1 MAVFASAFLASLVF
15 ILSLGS
21 LPSPAL
27 LVVLLL
33 TLSLVGIYRVGLRSA
48 VLGCLVAILML
59 SVAFLELSGRQLRG
73 AEVGVDTRIKIQV
86 TSVPQRDARQLRF
99 EASVLD
105 CLSCTQ
111 ALGPQRLQL
120 SWYGDAPA
128 LRAGDTWLLTARL
141 KPMTGLRNPGGFD
154 RVKWAIANGIDA
166 RGYVRNSPP
175 AEHLSSA
182 GSTDVAALRERLS
195 TRLSTLD
202 SANEYLGLVQ
212 ALTLGVRHGVDSSV
226 WDILR
231 QSGTAHLLAI
241 SGLHITL
248 LAGWAYVVV
257 RWLVALLLSRVI
269 SPTSALSELDAR
281 SIALL
286 ASLLVAIVY
295 ALLAGFG
302 LPAQRAVLML
312 AVWVVSGLRYR
323 IVGSVGGLSLALL
336 VVLLHNPLSVLTVG
350 FWLSFGTV
358 AALFYL
364 HHGHL
369 RATPSGTDPDASSRL
384 ERQVQAL
391 RCGLPAALHT
401 HVLLGLLLL
410 PVTAWFFQSGSIIAP
425 LANLLAVPWVGVVV
439 VPLSFLALVSSV
451 FLPAVAGVVLNL
463 AQGSIEVLLA
473 MLEWIVRTLAG
484 SITLV
489 MPSAIVTFLCLGGL
503 LLLLSPRG
511 LGVRWL
517 ALPLLLP
524 ALMFNLYRPALD
536 GFEAH
541 VLDVGQ
547 GLAVLV
553 FSGEQTLLF
562 DTGGKVSSQLSMF
575 DAVVMPFLL
584 STGRRRIDTLVISH
598 TDEDHSFGLPDVLQ
612 RFPDIRLVSS
622 APLPGTH
629 WLGNDQDHANPAAM
643 QLPRVEPCEAGMQ
656 WSDGATV
663 FSILHPTATDS
674 GSDNDRSCVM
684 LVHHGA
690 SRVLLTGDIE
700 AAAEVQLARRL
711 RAVQS
716 AASGNRAALEVD
728 LMVAPHH
735 GSKTS
740 SSPVLLAAVRPEQ
753 VVFPAGNGNRYGF
766 PHVDVQSRYLSLG
779 VTPFT
784 TGTEGAVSFSYGL
797 PGGGLSPSS
806 WWHSHRRFWHGI
818 VNSACSERFSEGALW
833 LRLLKL
839 AHEGQKLCGK

>member
-1 MAVFASAFLASLVF
+1 MALFVSVLLASLVF
-15 ILSLGS
+15 ILGLGS
-21 LPSPAL
+21 LPSPEL
-27 LVVLLL
+27 LVLVVLA
-33 TLSLVGIYRVGLRSA
+33 LSVVGIYSVGLRPA
-48 VLGCLVAILML
+48 VLGSLVAILML
-59 SVAFLELSGRQLRG
+59 SVTFLELSARQLHE
-73 AEVGVDTRIKIQV
+73 AEVGADTRIKIQV
-86 TSVPQRDARQLRF
+86 TSVPQRDARRLRF
-99 EASVLD
+99 EAELLD

-111 ALGPQRLQL
+111 APVPRRLQL
-120 SWYGDAPA
+120 SWYGRAPE
-128 LRAGDTWLLTARL
+128 LKAGDQWLMTVRL

-166 RGYVRNSPP
+166 RGYVRSSP
-175 AEHLSSA
+175 AAQRLSAA
-182 GSTDVAALRERLS
+182 GRHDVAAMRERLAL
-195 TRLSTLD
+195 RLADIET
-202 SANEYLGLVQ
+202 ANEHLGLVQ
-212 ALTLGVRHGVDSSV
+212 ALTLGIRDGVDQTV
-226 WDILR
+226 WELLR

-257 RWLVALLLSRVI
+257 RWLVALLLNHVI
-269 SPTSALSELDAR
+269 SPATALSELDAR

-286 ASLLVAIVY
+286 ASLLVATAY

-312 AVWVVSGLRYR
+312 AVWVVAGLRYR
-323 IVGSVGGLSLALL
+323 VMGPTSGLCLALL

-358 AALFYL
+358 TALFYL

-369 RATPSGTDPDASSRL
+369 SATQIRLDPDTSTRRERLLQQLRSRFL
-384 ERQVQAL
+384 PTL
-391 RCGLPAALHT
+391 RT

-439 VPLSFLALVSSV
+439 VPLSFLALMCSQ
-451 FLPAVAGVVLNL
+451 FLPALAPGLLFL
-463 AQGSIEVLLA
+463 AQGSIEVLLT
-473 MLEWIVRTLAG
+473 MLRGVIELLAG
-484 SITLV
+484 SISLV
-489 MPSAIVTFLCLGGL
+489 MPSAAVTLLCLSGL
-503 LLLLSPRG
+503 LLLLCPRG
-511 LGVRWL
+511 LGLRWL
-517 ALPLLLP
+517 AVPLLVP
-524 ALMFNLYRPALD
+524 ALAFNLYRAPLE
-536 GFEAH
+536 GFETH

-553 FSGEQTLLF
+553 FSGDQTLLF

-575 DAVVMPFLL
+575 EAVVMPFLL

-598 TDEDHSFGLPDVLQ
+598 TDEDHSFGVPDVLQ

-622 APLPGTH
+622 APLPGTA
-629 WLGNDQDHANPAAM
+629 WMPDTGAVDTESD
-643 QLPRVEPCEAGMQ
+643 LPVVELCQAGMQ
-656 WSDGATV
+656 WHDGQTV
-663 FSILHPTATDS
+663 FSILHPAAEDS
-674 GSDNDRSCVM
+674 GSKNDRSCVM

-700 AAAEVQLARRL
+700 AAAEAHLAARLQTVQR
-711 RAVQS
+711 QMT
-716 AASGNRAALEVD
+716 GHGGALLVD
-728 LMVAPHH
+728 LMIAPHH
-735 GSKTS
+735 GSNTS
-740 SSPVLLAAVRPEQ
+740 STRLLLSAVLPKQ

-766 PHVDVQSRYLSLG
+766 PHVDVQSRYLALG

-818 VNSACSERFSEGALW
+818 VDSACSERFSEGALW
-833 LRLLKL
+833 WRLLKL